1 MSDGEGIN
9 RREFLR
15 SLGRGAALGAL
26 VLGGAGLLARSQG
39 LCAYD
44 FACAHCPIQSE
55 CRWTDTPGVAAP
67 ARPAAR
73 QGSDGEDSGAR

>member
-1 MSDGEGIN
+1 MNDGEGIN

-15 SLGRGAALGAL
+15 ALARGAALGGLA
-26 VLGGAGLLARSQG
+26 LGGAGLLARSQG

-44 FACAHCPIQSE
+44 LACEHCPVWSR
-55 CRWTDTPGVAAP
+55 CRWTDTPGAAGA

-73 QGSDGEDSGAR
+73 QGSGKAEGGVP